1 MQVRLLQ
8 TGAFFENCWLLWNE
22 PDQVLIVDPGDDS
35 AAIISALKQ
44 NGLKPSAFLLTH
56 GHLDHISAIPALVE
70 KFPVPVYMSSDD
82 AQWAFSPLN
91 DIPPYTPVLE
101 PPAGLDTDLH
111 DGRII
116 KAGTL
121 KARVMCTPGHSPGCV
136 CFAFDHEKVLASGDT
151 LFQNSIGRTDFPGG
165 NMKRMRQSLAALMK
179 LEDDF
184 KVLPGHGSATT
195 IGVERR
201 SNPFIA
207 ELD

>member
-22 PDQVLIVDPGDDS
+22 PDQVLIVDPGDDPG
-35 AAIISALKQ
+35 AIISTLNQ
-44 NGLKPSAFLLTH
+44 NGLKPAAFLLTH
-56 GHLDHISAIPALVE
+56 GHLDHISAIAILVE
-70 KFPVPVYMSSDD
+70 KFPVPVYMSADD
-82 AQWAFSPLN
+82 AVWAFSPIN

-121 KARVMCTPGHSPGCV
+121 EARVLCTPGHSPGCV
-136 CFAFDHEKVLASGDT
+136 CFAFDNEKVLASGDT

-165 NMKRMRQSLAALMK
+165 NMKRMRQSLAELMK
-179 LEDDF
+179 LDDDF

-195 IGVERR
+195 IGEERR
-201 SNPFIA
+201 NNPFIA
-207 ELD
+207 NLD